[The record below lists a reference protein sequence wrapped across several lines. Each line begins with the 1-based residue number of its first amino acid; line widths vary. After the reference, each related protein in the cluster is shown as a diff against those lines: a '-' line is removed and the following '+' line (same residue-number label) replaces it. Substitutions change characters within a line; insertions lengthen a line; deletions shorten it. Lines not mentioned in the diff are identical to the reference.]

1 MKRYMI
7 TGVVLVILAAIAAG
21 ALIADR
27 DMAHPASDVSGKV
40 NNAISNYDTE
50 LASCHA
56 FANGSSQTVRAT
68 TRLLIYLPK
77 KLYSLND
84 RPLSFRTQNGDAKA
98 SWVSSAGPMG
108 EAFSE
113 SPDCY
118 AYYYEFDG
126 TGEIDLLATTSV
138 THVPAYAV
146 HFTVK

>member
-1 MKRYMI
+1 MKPYMI
-7 TGVVLVILAAIAAG
+7 MAAVLVILAIIAAG
-21 ALIADR
+21 ALVTER
-27 DMAHPASDVSGKV
+27 DSAHPSAVAPGKV

-56 FANGSSQTVRAT
+56 YPNGTNQSVNAT

-84 RPLSFRTQNGDAKA
+84 RPLSFRQLSGDAQA
-98 SWVSSAGPMG
+98 SWVSNAGPMG

-126 TGEIDLLATTSV
+126 NGAIDLLATSSFAN
-138 THVPAYAV
+138 VPAYTI